1 MRALSLLLALVAV
14 PTTAHAF
21 AAKET
26 SRGARVHFR
35 DRQVVLIADQSKNVE
50 RDALLLKAATGAA
63 AAWSEPG
70 EVTIEIRQ
78 GARQIAFVQGGA
90 NENVIAFDD
99 DRWDFDSDMLA
110 LSLVHFDVATG
121 EILDAD
127 IVINTDGYAWADK
140 AEHASVDAYD
150 LANTLTHEIG
160 HVVGLAH
167 SATDEATMFPTSGK
181 DEINKR
187 DLAED
192 DVLGLSDIYSSIS
205 ATPSPEP
212 TAVLLPPGCS
222 STGAPGLS
230 ALLLLPLLLLRRRRA
245 LLSAVA
251 CATAVGVSAPAQ
263 ADPPSLARVLA
274 RAERVFEGTVVHQAV
289 KRDARGR
296 LVTVSTLRVDRCL
309 VGSCGVLEEVEQ
321 LGGELDGVGLAVEG
335 ITPLAPTASVT
346 IAVRRDRGRT
356 IPVLGD
362 AGVLADHRISSQQR
376 LEGLRAQI
384 FSARR

>member
-1 MRALSLLLALVAV
+1 MRALSLLLALVAA
-14 PTTAHAF
+14 PTAAHAF

-50 RDALLLKAATGAA
+50 RDALLLKAASSAA

-70 EVTIEIRQ
+70 EIEIQIRQ
-78 GARQIAFVQGGA
+78 GARQIGFVQGGQ
-90 NENVIAFDD
+90 NDNVIAFDD
-99 DRWDFDSDMLA
+99 DRWDFDDDMLA

-121 EILDAD
+121 EIFDAD
-127 IVINTDGYAWADK
+127 VVINTEGYAWADK

-167 SATDEATMFPTSGK
+167 STTDEATMFPTSGK
-181 DEINKR
+181 DETNKR

-192 DVLGLSDIYSSIS
+192 DVLGLTDIYSSIGAP
-205 ATPSPEP
+205 ATPDPA
-212 TAVLLPPGCS
+212 AVLLPPGCS
-222 STGAPGLS
+222 SAGAPGLS
-230 ALLLLPLLLLRRRRA
+230 ALLLLPLLVLRRRKGLLA
-245 LLSAVA
+245 LLA
-251 CATAVGVSAPAQ
+251 CTAAVGLARPAQ
-263 ADPPSLARVLA
+263 AEPPTLARVLA
-274 RAERVFEGTVVHQAV
+274 RADRVFEGTVVHQAV

-309 VGSCGVLEEVEQ
+309 TGSCGVLVEVEQ

-335 ITPLAPTASVT
+335 ITPLAPEASVT
-346 IAVRRDRGRT
+346 IAVRNDRGRT

-384 FSARR
+384 FRARR